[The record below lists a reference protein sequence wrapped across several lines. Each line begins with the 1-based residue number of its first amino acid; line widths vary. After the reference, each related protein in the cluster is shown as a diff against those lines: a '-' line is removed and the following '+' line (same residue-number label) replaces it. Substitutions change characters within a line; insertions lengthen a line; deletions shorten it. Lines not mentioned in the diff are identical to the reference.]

1 MKPIAR
7 VTLIVS
13 HDELTGNQPFN
24 PLTTLELVTDL
35 LHESYDFG
43 MDVIDA
49 WAQPMTLTSASDDID
64 TDLTRRRREMDAR
77 LAAEREQRNK
87 ERSE

>member
-13 HDELTGNQPFN
+13 HDELTGDQPFQ

-35 LHESYDFG
+35 LGESYDFNI
-43 MDVIDA
+43 DVIDA
-49 WAQPMTLTSASDDID
+49 WAQPMTLIASDDID

>member
-1 MKPIAR
+1 MKQLAK

-13 HDELTGNQPFN
+13 HDELTGHQPFK

-35 LHESYDFG
+35 LGESYDFG

-49 WAQPMTLTSASDDID
+49 WAQPMTLAVASNEID

-87 ERSE
+87 ERDQ

>member
-1 MKPIAR
+1 MKRISK
-7 VTLIVS
+7 VTLIVA
-13 HDELTGNQPFN
+13 HNELTGHEPFN

-49 WAQPMTLTSASDDID
+49 WAQPMTLAGASDEID